1 MIYYYMSYNNSPLTP
16 TFTPFR
22 SGCGM
27 CKPSTDYYNVQ
38 TGSGNYS
45 KDGLIPES
53 NGKNFY
59 QEKNFQLPLD
69 GKFIKDNFGIDYATS
84 FGGKKT
90 KLKKSATSKSKKS
103 STLKVKSKK
112 SAISKKSLK
121 GGFNDSITESMPNT
135 MSNSQS
141 MGTMINSE
149 SMGTMI
155 NSEMSGG
162 KKTKLTI
169 SKKSLKGGLNH
180 SMTASMPNTMLNSK
194 NMGTMINSESMGTM
208 INSEMSGGV
217 KKLAIS
223 KKSLKGGLNHSMTA
237 SMPNTMLNTQNTM
250 LNTMINSESM
260 GTMINSEMSGG
271 VKKSAISKKSL
282 KGGLNHS
289 MTASMPNTMLNT
301 QNMGTMINSEMS
313 GGVKKNSKK
322 SQKGSSLVNPSLGPS
337 PVHTH
342 QVKVNNLPYISQ
354 KSLNREI
361 NGGVKKNS
369 KKIQK
374 GGLSKSKS
382 MVKNMKGGQESS
394 GATPMDQ
401 RFYNPQATLENYPA
415 NSGNGVMSAYG
426 PIQVGDIGSGMLAPY
441 TSSNCSSANHNTNMK
456 TGGVKKNMKGGQE
469 SSGAT
474 PMDQRFYNPQA
485 TLENYPPNSGNGVMS
500 AYGPIQVGDIG
511 SGMLAPY
518 TSSNCSTANHNTNMK
533 TGGVKKNK
541 KINLKGAGGPI
552 PKISDSPVR
561 QIQHTVTGA
570 IDKFTRFMETL
581 DQDYDKSIDYIKSIK
596 IGNQRLI
603 QGGKKTS
610 KPKTSKP
617 KTSKPKTSK
626 SKTST
631 SKPKSKKGGFDGS
644 DFASTLNSRG
654 PWGVPD
660 SFWGVPGE
668 TWFRQFNKTGDYIP
682 NSQLPYAATPS
693 LAGTNPSGVV
703 TGYDESDLN
712 YIQM

>member
-217 KKLAIS
+217 KK
-223 KKSLKGGLNHSMTA
+223 
-237 SMPNTMLNTQNTM
+237 
-250 LNTMINSESM
+250 
-260 GTMINSEMSGG
+260 
-271 VKKSAISKKSL
+271 SAISKKSL

-354 KSLNREI
+354 KPLNREI

>member
-149 SMGTMI
+149 
-155 NSEMSGG
+155 MSGG
-162 KKTKLTI
+162 
-169 SKKSLKGGLNH
+169 
-180 SMTASMPNTMLNSK
+180 
-194 NMGTMINSESMGTM
+194 
-208 INSEMSGGV
+208 
-217 KKLAIS
+217 
-223 KKSLKGGLNHSMTA
+223 
-237 SMPNTMLNTQNTM
+237 
-250 LNTMINSESM
+250 
-260 GTMINSEMSGG
+260 
-271 VKKSAISKKSL
+271 KKSAISKKSL
-282 KGGLNHS
+282 KGGFNDS
-289 MTASMPNTMLNT
+289 MTESMPNTMLNS
-301 QNMGTMINSEMS
+301 QSMGTMINSEMS

-322 SQKGSSLVNPSLGPS
+322 LQKGSSKKNNKKSQKGSSLVNPSLGPS
-337 PVHTH
+337 PLHTH

-354 KSLNREI
+354 KPLNREI

-426 PIQVGDIGSGMLAPY
+426 PIQVGDIGSGILAPY

-511 SGMLAPY
+511 TGMLAPY
-518 TSSNCSTANHNTNMK
+518 TSSNCSSANHNTNMK
-533 TGGVKKNK
+533 TGGYK
-541 KINLKGAGGPI
+541 GGPI
-552 PKISDSPVR
+552 PKISDSPVK

-626 SKTST
+626 PKT
-631 SKPKSKKGGFDGS
+631 SKPKTSKPKTSKPKTSKPKTKSAKGGFDGS

>member
-149 SMGTMI
+149 
-155 NSEMSGG
+155 MSGG
-162 KKTKLTI
+162 
-169 SKKSLKGGLNH
+169 
-180 SMTASMPNTMLNSK
+180 
-194 NMGTMINSESMGTM
+194 
-208 INSEMSGGV
+208 
-217 KKLAIS
+217 
-223 KKSLKGGLNHSMTA
+223 
-237 SMPNTMLNTQNTM
+237 
-250 LNTMINSESM
+250 
-260 GTMINSEMSGG
+260 
-271 VKKSAISKKSL
+271 KKSAISKKSL
-282 KGGLNHS
+282 KGGFNDS
-289 MTASMPNTMLNT
+289 MTESMPNTMLNS
-301 QNMGTMINSEMS
+301 QSMGTMINSEMS
-313 GGVKKNSKK
+313 GGVKKNSKKLQKGSSKKNNKK

-354 KSLNREI
+354 KPLNREI

-426 PIQVGDIGSGMLAPY
+426 PIQVGDIGSGILAPY

-511 SGMLAPY
+511 TGMLAPY
-518 TSSNCSTANHNTNMK
+518 TSSNCSSANHNTNMK
-533 TGGVKKNK
+533 TGGYK
-541 KINLKGAGGPI
+541 GGPI
-552 PKISDSPVR
+552 PKISDSPVK

-626 SKTST
+626 PKT
-631 SKPKSKKGGFDGS
+631 SKPKTSKPKTSKPKTSKPKTKSAKGGFDGS